1 MENFNIVL
9 QLRDQ
14 EKKCKNFAK
23 AIKNF
28 VVNFPI
34 LYVINFHFLSDW
46 TLQHSNISSFGHC
59 QPFVI
64 LRQPTESMRG
74 SKFKIYDVEMTLSSA
89 EE

>member
-46 TLQHSNISSFGHC
+46 TLQH
-59 QPFVI
+59 FVI
-64 LRQPTESMRG
+64 RPLSAIRHP
-74 SKFKIYDVEMTLSSA
+74 SSA
-89 EE
+89 HREHERE